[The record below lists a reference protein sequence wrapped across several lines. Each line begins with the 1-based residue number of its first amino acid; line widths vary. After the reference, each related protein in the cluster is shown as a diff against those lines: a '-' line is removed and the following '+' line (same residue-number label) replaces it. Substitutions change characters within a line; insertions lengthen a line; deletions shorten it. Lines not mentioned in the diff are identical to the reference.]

1 MKMFAL
7 VLFDLDG
14 YTSVIERRHLITD
27 KESTVST
34 TLNVKYGRKELFG
47 EILCLNDDK
56 YAIDVFQEKWEK
68 TERAKF
74 LSKEIQKREKLG
86 TSHTGGFLA
95 LWPRDETEIDSN
107 VQRVEN
113 HVPEDVVEGTEAME
127 VTEEVSQNE
136 FVMEMDWQSG
146 KSLKERMKLML
157 EKQLMCDVIFLVGE
171 NAEIICAHT
180 YMLASASSVFYTMF
194 EGSLAEKGK
203 VTITDI
209 APASFKLM
217 LKFIYTDDVEINY
230 DNVEVLL
237 LAGDKYC
244 IQVLKDKC
252 VCFLKKK
259 MNTDYVFTVLK
270 IAFGINMEELKSCA
284 LEYILRNGHNCL
296 KSVSFVK
303 LPGEYVKH
311 IIKSDTLRCK
321 EEHVYEQ
328 MVRWAKFRCTKQQI
342 PTAYNNVRACLGD
355 LLYLIRF
362 PTMKQH
368 YFTENVS
375 NSGLLT
381 SDETINVFRSFTNN
395 GNSIFISQKRHYRVR
410 FRRCVCNYDKV
421 NFYKRTSKYDCVD
434 FQTSFNGKL
443 CAVLLFGS
451 TTYSGSNDVTISILL
466 GDSLIST
473 TKRELKSEA
482 NKQIYEINLSRTVDI
497 HKMKRYTVKVNMK
510 GPSTL
515 VGKRKS
521 YKHLVYSSC
530 GFTAETVTFLP
541 PSLKPYFRRSEI
553 CGQIPGLTFS
563 F

>member
-1 MKMFAL
+1 MF
-7 VLFDLDG
+7 
-14 YTSVIERRHLITD
+14 YR
-27 KESTVST
+27 
-34 TLNVKYGRKELFG
+34 
-47 EILCLNDDK
+47 
-56 YAIDVFQEKWEK
+56 
-68 TERAKF
+68 
-74 LSKEIQKREKLG
+74 
-86 TSHTGGFLA
+86 
-95 LWPRDETEIDSN
+95 
-107 VQRVEN
+107 
-113 HVPEDVVEGTEAME
+113 
-127 VTEEVSQNE
+127 
-136 FVMEMDWQSG
+136 
-146 KSLKERMKLML
+146 
-157 EKQLMCDVIFLVGE
+157 
-171 NAEIICAHT
+171 
-180 YMLASASSVFYTMF
+180 
-194 EGSLAEKGK
+194 
-203 VTITDI
+203 
-209 APASFKLM
+209 
-217 LKFIYTDDVEINY
+217 FIYTDDVEINY

-252 VCFLKKK
+252 VWFLKKK

-328 MVRWAKFRCTKQQI
+328 MVRWAKFRCTKQKI
-342 PTAYNNVRACLGD
+342 PTAYYNVRVCLGD

-362 PTMKQH
+362 PTMNQH

-410 FRRCVCNYDKV
+410 FRRCVCNYNKV
-421 NFYKRTSKYDCVD
+421 NFHKRTSKYDCVD

-482 NKQIYEINLSRTVDI
+482 NKQVYEINISHTLDI

-510 GPSTL
+510 GPSTF

-541 PSLKPYFRRSEI
+541 PSLKPYFKRSEI
-553 CGQIPGLTFS
+553 CGQIPGLTF
-563 F
+563 FF